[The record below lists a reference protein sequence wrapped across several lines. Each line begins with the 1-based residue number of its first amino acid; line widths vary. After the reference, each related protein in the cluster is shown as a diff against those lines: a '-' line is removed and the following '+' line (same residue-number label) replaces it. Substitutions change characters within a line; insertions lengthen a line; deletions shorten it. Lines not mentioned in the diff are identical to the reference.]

1 MSDKIEIYPLQI
13 GKIDWRQ
20 YVDVCQSFLGE
31 SPTRGIDAAGID
43 LENPIAFLKT
53 LDFGN
58 KPVNAIA
65 QEHLYNHIFF
75 SFILITNLPTIAQ
88 ISERSSVSLAFV
100 EKRSKALCLL
110 SGTLKQWK
118 ESLVCSCHKLAETEV
133 REVANEL
140 YLKFEAA
147 GFGEI
152 WTEYRHTPE
161 RDGTFS
167 LTRKRG

>member
-1 MSDKIEIYPLQI
+1 MEKTQIYPLQI
-13 GKIDWRQ
+13 GKIDWRV
-20 YVDVCQSFLGE
+20 YVDTCQQFLGE

-75 SFILITNLPTIAQ
+75 SFMVITDLPTIAQ
-88 ISERSSVSLAFV
+88 ISERSSLSLAFV

-118 ESLVCSCHKLAETEV
+118 ESLVCCCHKLASTEV

-140 YLKFEAA
+140 YLRFEAA
-147 GFGEI
+147 SFQEI
-152 WTEYRHTPE
+152 WTEYKHNPE
-161 RDGTFS
+161 RDGTFT
-167 LTRKRG
+167 LTRRRG